1 MIMSMCR
8 KICVT
13 NRGLAVHDFSEQI
26 KRVLDTEPYGIILRE
41 KDLSEEDYSI
51 LAEQVAELCHGTETK
66 LILHSFPEVAD
77 KLGIRA
83 LHMPLHKFL
92 ELPKMQKKKFSA
104 QEETVHSLKDAVSAE
119 KGGATYLTA
128 GHIFVTDCKKGLAPR
143 GLEFL
148 EEVCRSVS
156 IPVYAIGGIHEEN
169 MDSCIHAGAAGVCMM
184 SEYMKLW

>member
-66 LILHSFPEVAD
+66 LILHSFLEV
-77 KLGIRA
+77 
-83 LHMPLHKFL
+83 
-92 ELPKMQKKKFSA
+92 
-104 QEETVHSLKDAVSAE
+104 
-119 KGGATYLTA
+119 
-128 GHIFVTDCKKGLAPR
+128 
-143 GLEFL
+143 
-148 EEVCRSVS
+148 
-156 IPVYAIGGIHEEN
+156 
-169 MDSCIHAGAAGVCMM
+169 
-184 SEYMKLW
+184 